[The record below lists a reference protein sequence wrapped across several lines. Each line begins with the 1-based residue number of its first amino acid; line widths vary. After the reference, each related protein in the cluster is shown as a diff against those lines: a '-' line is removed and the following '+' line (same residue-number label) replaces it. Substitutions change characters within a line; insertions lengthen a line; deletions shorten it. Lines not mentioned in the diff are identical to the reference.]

1 MVDLNKLITAY
12 KNSIKDSK
20 WKPSVQSFNLNYLVE
35 VNRAKNEIENETYKT
50 SKTSRFIIHERGK
63 TRVISGN
70 TVIDRTVRHYLC
82 DEILMPQI
90 KPKLIYDNGS
100 SIKGKGVD
108 FTRKRLRTHLHRFY
122 RKYGNKGY
130 ILIGDFTKFYDNIK
144 HDKAYQML
152 EGYVDDTWKK
162 VLQDIFDSFK
172 VDVSFLS
179 DEQYSK
185 CMDMIFN
192 SLKYEAIDD
201 RFKTGEKFMNKS
213 VKIGDQ
219 TSQILGIYY
228 PHRIDN
234 YVKIVRGMKFYAR
247 YTDDFYIMSPSKEEL
262 WDILEN
268 IKNIC
273 KEYGI
278 FLNEKK
284 TVIVRLDKK
293 FHFLQNSYQL
303 TDSGHIIEKL
313 NKKRLVAM
321 RRKLKK
327 FRRKLDGGEITYE
340 AIEQVYKSWIGGY
353 KKYLSKRQL
362 LNLEKLFNTLFKES

>member
-1 MVDLNKLITAY
+1 MV
-12 KNSIKDSK
+12 
-20 WKPSVQSFNLNYLVE
+20 
-35 VNRAKNEIENETYKT
+35 
-50 SKTSRFIIHERGK
+50 
-63 TRVISGN
+63 
-70 TVIDRTVRHYLC
+70 
-82 DEILMPQI
+82 
-90 KPKLIYDNGS
+90 
-100 SIKGKGVD
+100 
-108 FTRKRLRTHLHRFY
+108 
-122 RKYGNKGY
+122 
-130 ILIGDFTKFYDNIK
+130 
-144 HDKAYQML
+144 
-152 EGYVDDTWKK
+152 
-162 VLQDIFDSFK
+162 
-172 VDVSFLS
+172 
-179 DEQYSK
+179 
-185 CMDMIFN
+185 FN

-268 IKNIC
+268 IKKIC
-273 KEYGI
+273 NEYGI

-327 FRRKLDGGEITYE
+327 IRRKLDEGEITYE